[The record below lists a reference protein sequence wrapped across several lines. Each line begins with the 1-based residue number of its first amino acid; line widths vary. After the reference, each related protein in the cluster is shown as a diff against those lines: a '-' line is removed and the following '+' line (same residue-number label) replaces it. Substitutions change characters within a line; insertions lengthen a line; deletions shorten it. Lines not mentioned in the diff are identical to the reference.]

1 MSCLAATNSLGHL
14 TPNLQAFA
22 EASGSGGYVFEI
34 IKRKSKI
41 NIFNDE
47 GKIPLKFTG
56 DIQFRNVHFTY
67 PSRQD
72 APVNHHHLVHYFFDF
87 FK

>member
-1 MSCLAATNSLGHL
+1 MSCLGATNSLGLL

-41 NIFNDE
+41 NIFNDD
-47 GKIPLKFTG
+47 GKIPLKFSG
-56 DIQFRNVHFTY
+56 DIEFKNVHFTY
-67 PSRQD
+67 PSRQE
-72 APVNHHHLVHYFFDF
+72 APVSDLPFS
-87 FK
+87 